1 MKTANLKLAA
11 EAGEQRIVWAEVYAP
26 NIPDSDGDFMDEATI
41 REMAYKFM
49 KDMNLKK
56 IDVQHKNDLVNGA
69 CVVESFIAR
78 EGDPHF
84 IAGSWVV
91 GVHID
96 NDEVW
101 GKVKKGE
108 INGFSIE
115 AMVQR
120 SPAELEIELPPVLHG
135 KTMKSE
141 DHEHEF
147 FVTYDEEG
155 NFKGGY
161 TNDVN
166 GHRHQIVKGT
176 VTEATNGHTHRFSF
190 VENLRV
196 R

>member
-84 IAGSWVV
+84 ISGSWVV

-101 GKVKKGE
+101 NKVKKGE

-120 SPAELEIELPPVLHG
+120 SPTELEIELPPVLHG

-176 VTEATNGHTHRFSF
+176 VTEVANGHTHRFSF

>member
-26 NIPDSDGDFMDEATI
+26 NIPDSDGDFMDEETI
-41 REMAYKFM
+41 MKMAYKFM

-56 IDVQHKNDLVNGA
+56 IDVQHKNDLVDGA

-91 GVHID
+91 GVQID

-101 GKVKKGE
+101 GRVKKGE